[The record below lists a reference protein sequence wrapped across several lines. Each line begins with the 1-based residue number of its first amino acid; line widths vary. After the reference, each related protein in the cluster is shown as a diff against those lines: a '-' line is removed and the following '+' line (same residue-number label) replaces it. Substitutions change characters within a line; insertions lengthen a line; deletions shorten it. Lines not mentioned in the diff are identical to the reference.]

1 MPDHRTPHADMPH
14 EGMPH
19 KEPRNWSEA
28 FAALPLASPER
39 DAWPQLARQLRP
51 VKVRNRR
58 SLWWS
63 MAAALALLA
72 ALPLAWRERGDTSDT
87 SVVAATPGPTTE
99 PKPQAR
105 PVVPASDPAVETVI
119 ANNAIASSPMPA
131 LETGPTRVTEST
143 RKHARPKRHSQ
154 PFVAEV
160 ATADSPASDSNDH
173 DALQSLYAQSAQ
185 LEGLLAQVQDERVA
199 SGPAAALAGQFEARL
214 ALIDASLSQPSLE
227 AGQRA
232 DLWRERV
239 DALQQLVGFQGTQRW
254 LTAQGER
261 YDGQLVAVY

>member
-1 MPDHRTPHADMPH
+1 MSDHRLPH
-14 EGMPH
+14 EDTSQ
-19 KEPRNWSEA
+19 EPRNWSEA

-39 DAWPQLARQLRP
+39 DAWSQIARELRP
-51 VKVRNRR
+51 AKERNRR
-58 SLWWS
+58 PLWWS

-72 ALPLAWRERGDTSDT
+72 ALPLAWRERGDTLGAP
-87 SVVAATPGPTTE
+87 VVASASGPAAEPGPET
-99 PKPQAR
+99 P
-105 PVVPASDPAVETVI
+105 PVVPASDTGAEV
-119 ANNAIASSPMPA
+119 AIADEPSAPSPVPPLKSEPA
-131 LETGPTRVTEST
+131 QDTEST
-143 RKHARPKRHSQ
+143 WKRARSKRHMQ
-154 PFVAEV
+154 PAIAEV
-160 ATADSPASDSNDH
+160 AKKDSPATSSANDH

-185 LEGLLAQVQDERVA
+185 LEYLLAQVQDERVA
-199 SGPAAALAGQFEARL
+199 SGPAAALAGQFETRL

-239 DALQQLVGFQGTQRW
+239 DALQQLVGFQSTQRW

>member
-1 MPDHRTPHADMPH
+1 MPDRRPTHEDAPH
-14 EGMPH
+14 E
-19 KEPRNWSEA
+19 EPRNWSEA

-39 DAWPQLARQLRP
+39 DAWPQLARELRP
-51 VKVRNRR
+51 AKGRKRR
-58 SLWWS
+58 PLWWS

-72 ALPLAWRERGDTSDT
+72 ALPLAWRERGDTPYAPVVASASRPAAEPESEPQPVVSASDT
-87 SVVAATPGPTTE
+87 GAEITIADEAPATSSIPPLQSE
-99 PKPQAR
+99 PAQDA
-105 PVVPASDPAVETVI
+105 
-119 ANNAIASSPMPA
+119 
-131 LETGPTRVTEST
+131 EST
-143 RKHARPKRHSQ
+143 RKRARSKRHMQ
-154 PFVAEV
+154 PAI
-160 ATADSPASDSNDH
+160 ADVTKKDAPPTSSGNDH

-199 SGPAAALAGQFEARL
+199 SGPAAALAGQFETRL

-227 AGQRA
+227 AAQRA

-254 LTAQGER
+254 LTARGER